1 MAKNSAAKIAANNRY
16 KEKAYKRLSVYI
28 KNEDVEQLTAAVGGG
43 SVNGFINE
51 AIQEKI
57 NGGAELVPELN
68 IYAKQLN
75 ETPEEYTKKAIK
87 ERMERQDQEAEQLE
101 HIPFFE

>member
-1 MAKNSAAKIAANNRY
+1 MAKNSAAKIAANRRY
-16 KEKAYKRLSVYI
+16 DDKVYDKFTIRVKKDQAEKMR
-28 KNEDVEQLTAAVGGG
+28 QAVGGG

-57 NGGAELVPELN
+57 NGGAELVSELN